1 MKADP
6 TQSDARH
13 TLEAAGRDEQ
23 TLETEGRAMLIA
35 AVSEMAV
42 LRALQLAGNR
52 IIGARGRSV
61 RGPMKSVEPWSI
73 HVHLRVEEQ
82 ELDAFLKDAWQIP
95 IAVGLPDDLL
105 DALDLHTRTLLTAG
119 IEFNRDDLRRTL
131 SRRPQQPALPWESI
145 GS

>member
-1 MKADP
+1 
-6 TQSDARH
+6 
-13 TLEAAGRDEQ
+13 
-23 TLETEGRAMLIA
+23 MLIA

-105 DALDLHTRTLLTAG
+105 DALDTHPHPANSRYRVQPRRSPAHPVSTSAALCTAMGVRRLLMRPSGRRAHTT
-119 IEFNRDDLRRTL
+119 
-131 SRRPQQPALPWESI
+131 
-145 GS
+145 GSKGC

>member
-1 MKADP
+1 
-6 TQSDARH
+6 
-13 TLEAAGRDEQ
+13 
-23 TLETEGRAMLIA
+23 MLIA

-61 RGPMKSVEPWSI
+61 RGPVKSVEPWSM

-82 ELDAFLKDAWQIP
+82 QLDVFLKDAWQIP
-95 IAVGLPDDLL
+95 IAAGFPDELL

-119 IEFNRDDLRRTL
+119 VEFYRDDLRRTL
-131 SRRPQQPALPWESI
+131 SRLPQQPPLPWESVD
-145 GS
+145 S

>member
-1 MKADP
+1 M
-6 TQSDARH
+6 
-13 TLEAAGRDEQ
+13 
-23 TLETEGRAMLIA
+23 ETEGSAVLIT

-73 HVHLRVEEQ
+73 HVHLRVEEH
-82 ELDAFLKDAWQIP
+82 ELSTFLKDAWQIP
-95 IAVGLPDDLL
+95 IAVGLPDDLV

-119 IEFNRDDLRRTL
+119 IEFNRDDLLRTL
-131 SRRPQQPALPWESI
+131 SRLPQQPALPWESV

>member
-1 MKADP
+1 M
-6 TQSDARH
+6 
-13 TLEAAGRDEQ
+13 
-23 TLETEGRAMLIA
+23 ETESRAMLIA

-61 RGPMKSVEPWSI
+61 RVPMKSVEPWSI

-131 SRRPQQPALPWESI
+131 CRLPQQPALPWESV